1 MAYFFRTG
9 IFFNMENG
17 KYCPIFAVVSRNLAL
32 FGALFTGL
40 NNAEMYQIEQN
51 DKNTDTNTNKYEY
64 KKSTW
69 KTRMGEQM
77 RKDISQMK
85 KFTAATW

>member
-1 MAYFFRTG
+1 MQRCT
-9 IFFNMENG
+9 
-17 KYCPIFAVVSRNLAL
+17 K
-32 FGALFTGL
+32 
-40 NNAEMYQIEQN
+40 IEEN

-64 KKSTW
+64 KKTTW

-77 RKDISQMK
+77 RKDMSQMK